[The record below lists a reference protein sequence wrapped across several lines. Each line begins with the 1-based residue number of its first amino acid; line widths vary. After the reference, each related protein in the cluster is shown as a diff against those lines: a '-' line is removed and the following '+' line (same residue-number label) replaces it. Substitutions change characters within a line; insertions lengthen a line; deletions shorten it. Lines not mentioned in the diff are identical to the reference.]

1 MTSSVETTASG
12 RRRDV
17 CSARLAAAGS
27 PRAHAV
33 VYAVPNG
40 SSAPARSA
48 ACVAAA
54 AETTTNGRCL
64 VIPGNASTVPTTSTG
79 TGVLLIQIALGGA
92 RPLVTITGSRPL
104 RDVASRLTHVS
115 GAGPQSFRQWI
126 TSTSVCGSTPIT
138 STWSP
143 ATLPSVAPP

>member
-12 RRRDV
+12 RRRDA
-17 CSARLAAAGS
+17 CSTRLAAAGS

-79 TGVLLIQIALGGA
+79 TGVLLIQIARGGA
-92 RPLVTITGSRPL
+92 RPFVTITGSRPP
-104 RDVASRLTHVS
+104 RDVAGRLPHVP
-115 GAGPQSFRQWI
+115 GAGPQSSLQWI
-126 TSTSVCGSTPIT
+126 TSTSVRGSTPIT